1 VIDRRAFVAGLVGT
15 LLAAPRVAQAQ
26 VPGRVYRIGYLGQ
39 GSKASELADDG
50 SALERLLRNLRALGY
65 TEGTNLIVESRF
77 ADGRPEILETLAAQL
92 VQLKPELIAVASVGL
107 ARAVLEHTKT
117 IPVVALNAGELQ
129 AEPAVHSLAKP
140 GGNLTGMQVF
150 SPETM
155 GKRLQLV
162 QEIIP
167 GLRRVAVL
175 RGVPWGEPGL
185 ALYRDATAAAAAKLG
200 IRVRFVEFETT
211 NDLNTRFDEMA
222 SQRDEALLI
231 WSNPHLN
238 GYRKEIF
245 DLTIQHRVPTISDVR
260 VYPPELMVYAAKYD
274 EVHREAATYV
284 DRILKGAKPGDLPI
298 GQARTF
304 ELIINLKTAKT
315 LGLTIPPGMLLRA
328 DEVIQ

>member
-1 VIDRRAFVAGLVGT
+1 VIDRRAFVASVVGT
-15 LLAAPRVAQAQ
+15 LLATPWAAQAQ

-39 GSKASELADDG
+39 GSKASDLADG
-50 SALERLLRNLRALGY
+50 GTLERLLRNLRALGY
-65 TEGTNLIVESRF
+65 VEGTNLIVESRF
-77 ADGRPEILETLAAQL
+77 ADGRPEGLGKLAAQL
-92 VQLKPELIAVASVGL
+92 VQAKPEVIAVASVGL

-155 GKRLQLV
+155 GKRLQLL
-162 QEIIP
+162 QEVVP

-175 RGVPWGEPGL
+175 RGIPWGGPGL
-185 ALYRDATAAAAAKLG
+185 ALYRDATAEAAARLG
-200 IRVRFVEFETT
+200 IRVRFVEFETI
-211 NDLNTRFDEMA
+211 NDLNRRFEEMVRE
-222 SQRDEALLI
+222 QDQALLI

-238 GYRKEIF
+238 GYRKQII
-245 DLTIQHRVPTISDVR
+245 DLAIKYHLPTISDVR
-260 VYPPELMVYAAKYD
+260 VSSPDLMVYAAKYD

-284 DRILKGAKPGDLPI
+284 DRILKGANPGDLPI

-304 ELIINLKTAKT
+304 ELIVNLKTAKA
-315 LGLTIPPGMLLRA
+315 LGLTIPQSLMLRA